1 MGLLIFLIIAAAPGA
16 LMWHCPPSAYSVKI
30 TAIYFQQRS
39 EITLLLIAP
48 VAYSFFPPYPSR
60 KLPTITMSE
69 QKQSSVIPLPI
80 QSPVPYRSSW
90 KPRILL
96 GILFLLAT
104 AINFGPSLSS
114 VSERAKCRWG
124 SSSYIFQDDLT
135 TRLDMEQLKDWAK
148 CPKQP
153 KPIYPN
159 MTWEMTEEER
169 ARSVEHYAQA
179 VASSNPVRHP

>member
-1 MGLLIFLIIAAAPGA
+1 MRGAPGA

-30 TAIYFQQRS
+30 TAIYCQQRS
-39 EITLLLIAP
+39 EKVTLPLIGP

-60 KLPTITMSE
+60 KLPTIAMSE
-69 QKQSSVIPLPI
+69 QKQSSVLPLPI

-124 SSSYIFQDDLT
+124 SSSRRFHDDLT
-135 TRLDMEQLKDWAK
+135 TRFDIEHLKDWAK
-148 CPKQP
+148 CPQQP

-159 MTWEMTEEER
+159 MTWEMTKEER
-169 ARSVEHYAQA
+169 ARSIEHYVQA
-179 VASSNPVRHP
+179 VVSNNRVPHP

>member
-1 MGLLIFLIIAAAPGA
+1 
-16 LMWHCPPSAYSVKI
+16 MWHCPPSAYSVKI

-39 EITLLLIAP
+39 EKVTLPLIGP

-60 KLPTITMSE
+60 KPPTITMSK
-69 QKQSSVIPLPI
+69 QKQSSVLPLPI

-114 VSERAKCRWG
+114 VSERTKCRWG
-124 SSSYIFQDDLT
+124 SSSCRFHDDLA
-135 TRLDMEQLKDWAK
+135 TRFNMEQLKDWAK
-148 CPKQP
+148 CPQQP

-159 MTWEMTEEER
+159 MTWEMTKEER
-169 ARSVEHYAQA
+169 ARSIEHYVQA
-179 VASSNPVRHP
+179 VVSNNRVPHP